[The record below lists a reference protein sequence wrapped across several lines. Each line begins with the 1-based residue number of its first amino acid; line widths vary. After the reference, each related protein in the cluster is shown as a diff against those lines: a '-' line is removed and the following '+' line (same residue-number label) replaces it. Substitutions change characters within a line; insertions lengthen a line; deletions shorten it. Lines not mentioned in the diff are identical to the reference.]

1 MLAHGRVPKQ
11 KCTEKQQKVVQQQSR
26 RECGWGTFQTSGR
39 TAAPPSGT
47 PRQASLRSSPMF
59 TTFFD
64 SCKPHKPQQHTIRK
78 WKFQTLPPIRTSP
91 RNSNP
96 LIQTKPPPPSPRHH
110 PPTASLKSASRCAR
124 SAAPPPTSPSSSSS
138 SSHPASL
145 LALLDDPTACSYDGG
160 GTVGGGLGGGGGG
173 GERSAP

>member
-96 LIQTKPPPPSPRHH
+96 LIQTKPPPSPRHH

-145 LALLDDPTACSYDGG
+145 LALLDDPSACSFDGG

>member
-96 LIQTKPPPPSPRHH
+96 LIQTKPPPSPRHH